1 MYPLTVIFFKI
12 FFFIFVA
19 VHGPSLV
26 EVNRGYSV
34 AVLELL
40 TAVASL
46 VEHVFYTHG
55 FSSCSA

>member
-1 MYPLTVIFFKI
+1 M
-12 FFFIFVA
+12 A

-46 VEHVFYTHG
+46 VEHGFYTHG